1 MRLPAALALLV
12 LATSAS
18 AQDGRTPLPAG
29 VDIVTREEW
38 GGGPPVGPMV
48 PQTPMALTSHHSGTP
63 MRPELAPDQM
73 LRNLYA
79 FSTREDTLGDGR
91 LKKAWADIPYHFAI
105 APDGT
110 ILEARDV
117 AYQGD
122 TNTVYDLGDQILVE
136 LEGNFEIEQPTDAQ
150 MASLLALS
158 EALARQWGFGPATVA
173 GHRDRAPGQ
182 TVCPGEALI
191 ARFPEI
197 RAAVAKGARQSVA
210 GTWTVEVRSTPDAAP
225 ETHTLTLSVRPGD
238 RLAGTFDG
246 SPLRAGRVDGD
257 WDAAHIAFATRG
269 PEGTSMTH
277 GVVRAGRLE
286 ATTTAP
292 DHTLTV
298 WTADRAE

>member
-1 MRLPAALALLV
+1 MRLAPVLALLTIAAP
-12 LATSAS
+12 LA
-18 AQDGRTPLPAG
+18 AQDRTPLPEG
-29 VDIVTREEW
+29 VEIMTREEW

-48 PQTPMALTSHHSGTP
+48 PQTPMALTIHHSGTP

-182 TVCPGEALI
+182 TVCPGEALV

-197 RAAVAKGARQSVA
+197 RAAVARGARQSVA
-210 GTWTVEVRSTPDAAP
+210 GTWTADVRSAPGATPDRRA
-225 ETHTLTLSVRPGD
+225 LTLAVRPDG
-238 RLAGTFDG
+238 RLAGTFG
-246 SPLRAGRVDGD
+246 GLPIRAGRIDGD
-257 WDAAHIAFATRG
+257 WDAAHVAFATRG

-298 WTADRAE
+298 WTAERSE